1 MAEPGPFRS
10 PASAVQ
16 LSGRL
21 LCWCLAAAMGSAAVD
36 ALLRP
41 APAWWGVVWLLPWWL
56 ACATALAWAVLRA
69 REKAGRPPPHGDAR
83 SDWEQAA

>member
-21 LCWCLAAAMGSAAVD
+21 LCWCLAAGMASAAVD
-36 ALLRP
+36 AVL
-41 APAWWGVVWLLPWWL
+41 APQARWWGTMWPLPWWL
-56 ACATALAWAVLRA
+56 ACAAVLAWSVLRA
-69 REKAGRPPPHGDAR
+69 REKADRPPPHDSVP